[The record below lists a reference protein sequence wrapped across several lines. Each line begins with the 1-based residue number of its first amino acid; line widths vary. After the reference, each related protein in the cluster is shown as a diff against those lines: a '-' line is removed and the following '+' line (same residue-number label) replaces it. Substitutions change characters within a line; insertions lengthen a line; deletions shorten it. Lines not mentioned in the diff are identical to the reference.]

1 MRNFILTQLKLY
13 QAGNTSINIEKLKIL
28 AQQYLSI
35 SEYDKYFGN
44 L

>member
-1 MRNFILTQLKLY
+1 MKDFILLQLKLY
-13 QAGNTSINIEKLKIL
+13 QSGDSLVDIEKLKIL